1 MDEFARGFDPEQA
14 LRAVTALP
22 GPGSGA
28 GDERAIPPL
37 DEGDHGAVHAK
48 LVGRMSH
55 AGDTG
60 DTNGTAEG
68 LVVTSLGRECGR
80 LVRYFKLDRR
90 QLPEPALASFA
101 VIASFY
107 PLHHC
112 QAQFLF
118 RRPPV
123 PVQHVLLQKREE
135 RL

>member
-28 GDERAIPPL
+28 SDERAIPPL

-60 DTNGTAEG
+60 DTNGTAVG
-68 LVVTSLGRECGR
+68 LVDLVTCPSNEYSFCRTTTGRDFVPSRKHSQEHFSTRSGARRRNLLRDKIGEALMASARRR
-80 LVRYFKLDRR
+80 L
-90 QLPEPALASFA
+90 
-101 VIASFY
+101 
-107 PLHHC
+107 
-112 QAQFLF
+112 
-118 RRPPV
+118 
-123 PVQHVLLQKREE
+123 
-135 RL
+135 